1 MDKQTKENNNTLF
14 YAGKGIAIMSLGLNA
29 ILTSAQFVL
38 YLFTKSAAILAGAVH
53 SLTDVMGI
61 LLVIIGMYLSEK
73 KSEKFPWGLY
83 KIENLASVF
92 VGVLIFLSAYE
103 IGKMV

>member
-1 MDKQTKENNNTLF
+1 
-14 YAGKGIAIMSLGLNA
+14 MSLGLNA

>member
-1 MDKQTKENNNTLF
+1 
-14 YAGKGIAIMSLGLNA
+14 MSLGLNV
-29 ILTSAQFVL
+29 ILTSAQFIL
-38 YLFTKSAAILAGAVH
+38 YLLTKSAAILAEAIH

-61 LLVIIGMYLSEK
+61 LFVIIGIYLSEK

-83 KIENLASVF
+83 KIENLAAIL

-103 IGKMV
+103 I